1 MSPLLYCA
9 IGDSEEEFFQSNIAR
24 VLLLVEEDLKTLVN
38 NFKRLFLMPMVLL
51 QDKFGILSQV
61 TL

>member
-38 NFKRLFLMPMVLL
+38 NFKRLFFNANGIAAGGDAANLL
-51 QDKFGILSQV
+51 I
-61 TL
+61 

>member
-9 IGDSEEEFFQSNIAR
+9 IGDSEEESVDFSTQFFQSNIAR

-38 NFKRLFLMPMVLL
+38 NFKRLF
-51 QDKFGILSQV
+51 FNANGIAAG
-61 TL
+61 

>member
-24 VLLLVEEDLKTLVN
+24 VLLLFEEDLNTLVN
-38 NFKRLFLMPMVLL
+38 NFKRLF
-51 QDKFGILSQV
+51 FNANGIAAG
-61 TL
+61 